1 MAMTVADT
9 DVLIDFLAGREPAFF
24 QVGKEITFG
33 RLLTTS
39 VTRFELMSGVRTAKQ
54 RHEIETLLGC
64 VPTLPLDADEADRAA
79 NVRRQLEVQG
89 QGIGFADSM
98 ISGIVLERGAT
109 LMTRNLRH
117 FERVPGLAMFRWEE

>member
-1 MAMTVADT
+1 MTVADT
-9 DVLIDFLAGREPAFF
+9 DLLIDYFRGREPAVS
-24 QVGKEITFG
+24 QVCKEITLG

-39 VTRFELMSGVRTAKQ
+39 ITRFELMSGARTAKL
-54 RHEIETLLGC
+54 RHEIETLLDS

-98 ISGIVLERGAT
+98 IAGIVLERGAT